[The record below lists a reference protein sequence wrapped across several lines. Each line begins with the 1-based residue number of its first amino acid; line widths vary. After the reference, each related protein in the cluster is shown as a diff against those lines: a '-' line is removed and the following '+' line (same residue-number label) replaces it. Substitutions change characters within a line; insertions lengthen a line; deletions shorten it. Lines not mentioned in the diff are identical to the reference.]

1 PGTRQCFSFYN
12 GCEVMRHGWVS
23 YPPRNAGDLR
33 GADNGARSLSRP
45 ISVRNLMARPGHRL
59 GTGRFTCACTS
70 CDREGHTNPKRKRGN
85 LRARTP
91 PSLTLRASVLRRGNV
106 RVRKPRS
113 LRLRVSVCDV
123 ILNLT

>member
-1 PGTRQCFSFYN
+1 N
-12 GCEVMRHGWVS
+12 GGEGMPHGWLWYTS
-23 YPPRNAGDLR
+23 LNGGDMR

-85 LRARTP
+85 VRARKP